1 MTNGITDRE
10 KAQITREP
18 PARHPTILFAN
29 HSTGYDPE
37 MPDRTSPSDADILD
51 RMIRPGRAD
60 MGAEAAQALL
70 KLKFDA
76 DATKSI
82 KRLLKA
88 NASGKIT
95 PDDRL
100 LLDRYLRVG
109 QLIDLIQAK
118 ARLSLSQAK
127 A

>member
-1 MTNGITDRE
+1 M
-10 KAQITREP
+10 A
-18 PARHPTILFAN
+18 
-29 HSTGYDPE
+29 
-37 MPDRTSPSDADILD
+37 DRTSLSDADILD
-51 RMIRPGRAD
+51 RMIRPGQAD
-60 MGAEAAQALL
+60 MLPEAAHALL
-70 KLKFDA
+70 RLKFDA
-76 DATKSI
+76 EATTAI

-118 ARLSLSQAK
+118 ARLALSQAK
-127 A
+127 T